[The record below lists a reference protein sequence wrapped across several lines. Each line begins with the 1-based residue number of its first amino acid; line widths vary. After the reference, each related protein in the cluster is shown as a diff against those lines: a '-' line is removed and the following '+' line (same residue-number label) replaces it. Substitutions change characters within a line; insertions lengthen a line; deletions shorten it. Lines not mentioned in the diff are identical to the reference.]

1 MDVYVSMARAA
12 KYNVDVA
19 SQNLNKKIFNQN
31 PNLKPHDIIQN
42 IMNTNVDDGNPLYD
56 ASRVLEYAIIYA
68 MSNLNANRLFVENNF
83 YMKSSQHLA
92 MAAIRSHQDAWFASR
107 KVKELDRLIRQ
118 EQKKV
123 TELNRKWNGWGRWE
137 ARILSI
143 RRILRSRC

>member
-68 MSNLNANRLFVENNF
+68 EVKPECQPAVCGKQLLYEVFPAFGDG
-83 YMKSSQHLA
+83 
-92 MAAIRSHQDAWFASR
+92 SHQITSG
-107 KVKELDRLIRQ
+107 RLVCLPQ
-118 EQKKV
+118 
-123 TELNRKWNGWGRWE
+123 G
-137 ARILSI
+137 
-143 RRILRSRC
+143 